1 MMLLR
6 KKTLLPVLI
15 ILAFVALVSGVQLFA
30 ATEQVEIAGTV
41 FAAEWDAKDNVTA
54 VVIATEE
61 GEEIAVS
68 NSGMGKELL
77 NLEEKNVK
85 ATGSLVTDEEGRKTI
100 TITKYTIQE

>member
-6 KKTLLPVLI
+6 KKSLLPVLI

-30 ATEQVEIAGTV
+30 AAEQVEIAGTV

-68 NSGMGKELL
+68 NSGMGRELL

>member
-6 KKTLLPVLI
+6 KKTLLPVLS
-15 ILAFVALVSGVQLFA
+15 ILAFVALMSALELFA
-30 ATEQVEIAGTV
+30 ATEQVEIAGTI
-41 FAAEWDAKDNVTA
+41 FASEWDANDNVTA

-68 NSGMGKELL
+68 NSGMGRELL

-85 ATGSLVTDEEGRKTI
+85 ATGSMVTDEEGRKTI

>member
-6 KKTLLPVLI
+6 KKSLLPVLI

-30 ATEQVEIAGTV
+30 AAEQEIAGTV

-68 NSGMGKELL
+68 NTGMGKELL

-100 TITKYTIQE
+100 TITKYIIQE

>member
-15 ILAFVALVSGVQLFA
+15 MLAFVALMSALQLFA
-30 ATEQVEIAGTV
+30 ATEQVEIAGTI
-41 FAAEWDAKDNVTA
+41 FASEWDANDNVTA

-68 NSGMGKELL
+68 NSGMGRELL

-85 ATGSLVTDEEGRKTI
+85 ATGSMVTDEEGRKTI